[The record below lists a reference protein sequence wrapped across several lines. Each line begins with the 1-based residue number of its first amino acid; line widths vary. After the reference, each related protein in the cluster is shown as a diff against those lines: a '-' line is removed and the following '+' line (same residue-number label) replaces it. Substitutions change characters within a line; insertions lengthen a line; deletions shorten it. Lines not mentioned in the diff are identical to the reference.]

1 MRKEIACLILVL
13 LAGCTSKPGKTMHE
27 STSTAVIGGADS
39 MTSIV
44 VADTCASLNGKVINE
59 SCNTEQKKAETSEC
73 VPYVPVYNQS
83 EGMRIIEALSK
94 AYGDNPNVIGDF
106 IGSTRCPSFLE
117 EHYFDGNMLVFQ
129 VRGDTLRARKI
140 LEEVSGSK
148 VFRIEMMTDSTFSEK
163 QLQGLLDELNRR
175 YDALPKCRLKA
186 NMLSWGSTAHY
197 IDVTFIRNTP
207 EARAEFRR
215 LLMDS
220 PAIRFSGPE
229 EPIRNNA
236 TGASEAYGISLYPE
250 YTVYAD
256 TASTA
261 SFILMNGSNEAITC
275 GEHYF
280 ITYEGKDGQ
289 WYELPINTFAV
300 DIAYYVTPGSSRQF
314 VAMLYPEI
322 NGNASGRYR
331 FFYEVSLESGE
342 NIRMM
347 AEFRLTDN
355 YEEAKR
361 AEKTP
366 IPKITG
372 GNYVETPKEDEQAVY
387 QVVEEMPEFPGGMPA
402 LVEFIRKNLRH
413 DKAEK
418 RERVIIQIVV
428 DKEGNATNP
437 VVLRSVNPTLDE
449 EALRIVGIMPKW
461 KPGRQRGKNKN
472 VKFTIPIAF
481 NP

>member
-1 MRKEIACLILVL
+1 M
-13 LAGCTSKPGKTMHE
+13 KTVRFYCFW
-27 STSTAVIGGADS
+27 VIGFLL
-39 MTSIV
+39 V
-44 VADTCASLNGKVINE
+44 VSCTGKPAQRE
-59 SCNTEQKKAETSEC
+59 TTAFEQPSQEQI
-73 VPYVPVYNQS
+73 PDQS
-83 EGMRIIEALSK
+83 EGWKIIEALSK
-94 AYGDNPNVIGDF
+94 AYGDVQNSIGDF
-106 IGSTRCPSFLE
+106 IGSPRCPDFLE
-117 EHYFDGNMLVFQ
+117 GWAFDGNTLVFQ

-148 VFRIEMMTDSTFSEK
+148 AFRIEMMTDSTFSEK
-163 QLQGLLDELNRR
+163 QLNDLLDELNRR
-175 YDALPKCRLKA
+175 YNALPKGKLKA
-186 NMLSWGSTAHY
+186 NLMMWGSTHHF
-197 IDVTFIRNTP
+197 IEVTFIRNTP
-207 EARAEFRR
+207 EAREEFRR

-229 EPIRNNA
+229 KPVRNNI
-236 TGASEAYGISLYPE
+236 TGVSETHGICLYPE

-261 SFILMNGSNEAITC
+261 SFILLNRSGQRIIC

-289 WYELPINTFAV
+289 WYELPINTIAV
-300 DIAYYVTPGSSRQF
+300 DIAYYVAPGSSRQF
-314 VAMLYPEI
+314 VARLYPEV

-331 FFYEVSLESGE
+331 FFYEVSLESRE

-355 YEEAKR
+355 YEKAKR
-361 AEKTP
+361 AEKPP
-366 IPKITG
+366 IPKSIVK
-372 GNYVETPKEDEQAVY
+372 NYVEAPKEDEQTVY

-418 RERVIIQIVV
+418 KERVIIQIVV

-437 VVLRSVNPTLDE
+437 MVLRSVAPMLDE
-449 EALRIVGIMPKW
+449 EALRIVSLMPKW
-461 KPGRQRGKNKN
+461 KPGRQAGKNKN
-472 VKFTIPIAF
+472 VKFVFPVVFEPSVRNT
-481 NP
+481 N

>member
-1 MRKEIACLILVL
+1 MKSWYIYFVAMMAICVFL
-13 LAGCTSKPGKTMHE
+13 LMEGCIGK
-27 STSTAVIGGADS
+27 A
-39 MTSIV
+39 
-44 VADTCASLNGKVINE
+44 
-59 SCNTEQKKAETSEC
+59 EQKKAETSEC
-73 VPYVPVYNQS
+73 VPYVPVPNQD
-83 EGMRIIEALSK
+83 EGQKVIDALSK
-94 AYGDNPNVIGDF
+94 AYGDNPNSIGDF
-106 IGSTRCPSFLE
+106 IGSPRCPDFLE
-117 EHYFDGNMLVFQ
+117 GHYFDGNTLVLQ

-148 VFRIEMMTDSTFSEK
+148 AFSIEIMTDSTFSEK
-163 QLQGLLDELNRR
+163 QLQGLMKELNRR

-186 NMLSWGSTAHY
+186 NMVSWGSTLHF
-197 IDVTFIRNTP
+197 IEVIFIRNTP
-207 EARAEFRR
+207 EAREEFRR

-261 SFILMNGSNEAITC
+261 SFILMNGSNEEITC

-280 ITYEGKDGQ
+280 ITYEGTDKQ

-300 DIAYYVTPGSSRQF
+300 DIAYYVAPGSSRRF
-314 VAMLYPEI
+314 VARLYPEV

-331 FFYEVSLESGE
+331 FFYEVSLESRE

-355 YEEAKR
+355 YEKTKR

-366 IPKITG
+366 IPKTTV
-372 GNYVETPKEDEQAVY
+372 YVEAPKEDEQTVY
-387 QVVEEMPEFPGGMPA
+387 QVAEEMPEFPGGMPA
-402 LVEFIRKNLRH
+402 LMEFIWKNLRH

-418 RERVIIQIVV
+418 KERVIIQIVV

-437 VVLRSVNPTLDE
+437 MVLRSVAPTLDE
-449 EALRIVGIMPKW
+449 EALRIVSLMPKW
-461 KPGRQRGKNKN
+461 KPGKQAGKNRN
-472 VKFTIPIAF
+472 VKFVFPVVFEPSVRNT
-481 NP
+481 N

>member
-1 MRKEIACLILVL
+1 M
-13 LAGCTSKPGKTMHE
+13 KTVRFYCFW
-27 STSTAVIGGADS
+27 VIGFLL
-39 MTSIV
+39 V
-44 VADTCASLNGKVINE
+44 VSCTGKPAQRE
-59 SCNTEQKKAETSEC
+59 TTAFEQPSQEQI
-73 VPYVPVYNQS
+73 PDQS
-83 EGMRIIEALSK
+83 EGWKIIEALSK
-94 AYGDNPNVIGDF
+94 AYGDVQNSIGDF
-106 IGSTRCPSFLE
+106 IGSPRCPDFLE
-117 EHYFDGNMLVFQ
+117 GWAFDGNTLVFQ

-148 VFRIEMMTDSTFSEK
+148 AFRIEMMTDSTFSEK
-163 QLQGLLDELNRR
+163 QLNDLLDELNRR
-175 YDALPKCRLKA
+175 YNALPKGKLKA
-186 NMLSWGSTAHY
+186 NLMMWGSTHHF
-197 IDVTFIRNTP
+197 IEVTFIRNTP
-207 EARAEFRR
+207 EAREEFRR

-229 EPIRNNA
+229 KPVRNNI
-236 TGASEAYGISLYPE
+236 TGVSETHGICLYPE

-261 SFILMNGSNEAITC
+261 SFILLNRSGQRIIC

-289 WYELPINTFAV
+289 WYELPINTIAV
-300 DIAYYVTPGSSRQF
+300 DIAYYVAPGSSRQF
-314 VAMLYPEI
+314 VARLYPEV

-331 FFYEVSLESGE
+331 FFYEVSLESRE

-355 YEEAKR
+355 YEKAKR

-366 IPKITG
+366 IPKSIVK
-372 GNYVETPKEDEQAVY
+372 NYVEAPKEDEQTVY

-418 RERVIIQIVV
+418 KERVIIQIVV

-437 VVLRSVNPTLDE
+437 MVLRSVAPMLDE
-449 EALRIVGIMPKW
+449 EALRIVSLMPKW
-461 KPGRQRGKNKN
+461 KPGRQAGKNKN
-472 VKFTIPIAF
+472 VKFVFPVVF
-481 NP
+481 EPSVRNK

>member
-1 MRKEIACLILVL
+1 M
-13 LAGCTSKPGKTMHE
+13 KTVRFYCFW
-27 STSTAVIGGADS
+27 VIGFLL
-39 MTSIV
+39 V
-44 VADTCASLNGKVINE
+44 VSCTGKPAQRE
-59 SCNTEQKKAETSEC
+59 TTAFEQPSQEQI
-73 VPYVPVYNQS
+73 PDQS
-83 EGMRIIEALSK
+83 EGWKIIEALSK
-94 AYGDNPNVIGDF
+94 AYGDDPSSIGDF
-106 IGSTRCPSFLE
+106 IGSPRCPDFLE
-117 EHYFDGNMLVFQ
+117 GWAFDGNTLVFQ

-148 VFRIEMMTDSTFSEK
+148 AFRIEMMTDSTFSEK
-163 QLQGLLDELNRR
+163 QLNDLLDELNRR
-175 YDALPKCRLKA
+175 YNALPKGKLKA
-186 NMLSWGSTAHY
+186 NLMMWGSTHHF
-197 IDVTFIRNTP
+197 IEVTFIRNTP
-207 EARAEFRR
+207 EAREEFRR

-229 EPIRNNA
+229 KPVRNNI
-236 TGASEAYGISLYPE
+236 TGVSETHGICLYPE

-261 SFILMNGSNEAITC
+261 SFILLNRSGQRIIC

-289 WYELPINTFAV
+289 WYELPINTIAV
-300 DIAYYVTPGSSRQF
+300 DIAYYVAPGSSRQF
-314 VAMLYPEI
+314 VARLYPEV

-331 FFYEVSLESGE
+331 FFYEVSLESRE

-355 YEEAKR
+355 YEKAKR

-366 IPKITG
+366 IPKSIVK
-372 GNYVETPKEDEQAVY
+372 NYVEAPKEDEQTVY

-418 RERVIIQIVV
+418 KERVIIQIVV
-428 DKEGNATNP
+428 DKKGNATNP
-437 VVLRSVNPTLDE
+437 VVLRSTNPALDE
-449 EALRIVGIMPKW
+449 EALRIVSLMPKW
-461 KPGRQRGKNKN
+461 KPGRQAGKNRN
-472 VKFTIPIAF
+472 VKFAF
-481 NP
+481 PVAFKPSVQSTN

>member
-1 MRKEIACLILVL
+1 M
-13 LAGCTSKPGKTMHE
+13 KTVRFYCFW
-27 STSTAVIGGADS
+27 VIGFLL
-39 MTSIV
+39 IV
-44 VADTCASLNGKVINE
+44 SCTGKPAQRE
-59 SCNTEQKKAETSEC
+59 TTAFEQPSQEQI
-73 VPYVPVYNQS
+73 PDQS
-83 EGMRIIEALSK
+83 EGWKIIEALSK
-94 AYGDNPNVIGDF
+94 AYGDDQNSIGDF
-106 IGSTRCPSFLE
+106 IGSPRCPDFLE
-117 EHYFDGNMLVFQ
+117 GWAFDGNTLVFQ

-148 VFRIEMMTDSTFSEK
+148 AFRIEMMTDSTFSEK
-163 QLQGLLDELNRR
+163 QLNDLLDELNRR
-175 YDALPKCRLKA
+175 YNALPKGKLKA
-186 NMLSWGSTAHY
+186 NLMMWGSTHHF
-197 IDVTFIRNTP
+197 IEVTFIRNTP
-207 EARAEFRR
+207 EAREEFRR

-229 EPIRNNA
+229 KPVRNNI
-236 TGASEAYGISLYPE
+236 TGVSETHGICLYPE

-261 SFILMNGSNEAITC
+261 SFILLNRSGQRIIC

-289 WYELPINTFAV
+289 WYELPINTIAV
-300 DIAYYVTPGSSRQF
+300 DIAYYVAPGSSRQF
-314 VAMLYPEI
+314 VARLYPEV

-331 FFYEVSLESGE
+331 FFYEVSLESRE

-355 YEEAKR
+355 YEKAKR

-366 IPKITG
+366 IPKSIVK
-372 GNYVETPKEDEQAVY
+372 NYVEAPKEDEQTVY

-418 RERVIIQIVV
+418 KERVIIQIVV

-437 VVLRSVNPTLDE
+437 MVLRSVAPMLDE
-449 EALRIVGIMPKW
+449 EALRIVSLMPKW
-461 KPGRQRGKNKN
+461 KPGRQAGKNKN
-472 VKFTIPIAF
+472 VKFVFPVVFEPSVRNT
-481 NP
+481 N